1 MYYRNDNLN
10 ALFDDVVR
18 NFFQRPQSEARESA
32 VQARWTPAVDAWVE
46 GDKFVLQ
53 AFLAGVDPKSVELTA
68 TGNRLTIKGVRD
80 RRTPKD
86 ARSFA
91 FGEVVYGAFE
101 RTLELPE
108 GTDAGKAEAR
118 FENGVLEV
126 RLPALGAFVPKK
138 IEIGAGSAEQ
148 NKLHAA

>member
-1 MYYRNDNLN
+1 MYQTEPMT

-18 NFFQRPQSEARESA
+18 NFVGPQQEAARKAS
-32 VQARWTPAVDAWVE
+32 ARWTPAVDAWVD

-68 TGNRLTIKGVRD
+68 TGNRLSIKGSRD

-86 ARSFA
+86 ARTFS
-91 FGEVVYGAFE
+91 FGEVTYGAFE

-108 GTDAGKAEAR
+108 GTDASQAEAK

-126 RLPALGAFVPKK
+126 RLPAIGAFVPKK
-138 IEIGAGSAEQ
+138 IEI
-148 NKLHAA
+148 AA